1 MSTLLFSV
9 DTNDASG
16 RSMFAVYAGGVRLG
30 GSADVELEDGIK
42 SPDFSMY
49 EDHPTKQAMTQA
61 WPTVV
66 WEVAYSEDEK
76 KLARDLGRY
85 VACSLGR
92 VRLAIGLKI
101 ERCPAVIGQ
110 ARDLKKVT
118 CTLWEADY
126 AEIFATL
133 EESGSELN
141 RLTRCDA
148 YSDDADYVV
157 PAATKFSCVSKFD
170 RKYIKFVVSE
180 QVKYTASVSPKCLV
194 IH

>member
-16 RSMFAVYAGGVRLG
+16 CSMFSVYAGGVCLG

-61 WPTVV
+61 WLTVV

-85 VACSLGR
+85 IACSLSR
-92 VRLAIGLKI
+92 VQLAIGLKI

-110 ARDLKKVT
+110 ARDLKKVM

-141 RLTRCDA
+141 RLMRCDT

-157 PAATKFSCVSKFD
+157 PIATKFSCISKFD

-180 QVKYTASVSPKCLV
+180 QVKYMASVSPKCLV